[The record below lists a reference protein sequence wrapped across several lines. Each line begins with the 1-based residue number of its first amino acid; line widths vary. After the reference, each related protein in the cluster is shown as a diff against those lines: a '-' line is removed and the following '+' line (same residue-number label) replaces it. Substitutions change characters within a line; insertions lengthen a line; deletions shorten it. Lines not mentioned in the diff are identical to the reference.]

1 MNIDTNKY
9 YNYRSNVLGK
19 YIDRDGAYGAQ
30 CWDLYFDYC
39 EKMGFRGVNC
49 TSSGYVKDIWLN
61 RKSNGMLTHCI
72 ETTQLQ
78 PGAIVVFKE
87 VPNVT
92 PYSHIAIFDSDVNGQ
107 CGRFLG
113 ENQGASNGVCNIV
126 VFPYSAMYDTC
137 FIPKSMILSENT
149 EAVLNYIPSD
159 FKREIGTF
167 YPSCTIKIRRAPS
180 LKGKDTGLYYTS
192 GMHVQYDGYVKREG
206 YCWISWI
213 GADNSRRWMAC
224 GELNSK
230 GYNTTPYG
238 VFK

>member
-9 YNYRSNVLGK
+9 YNYRRSVLGK

-30 CWDLYFDYC
+30 CWDLYFDWC
-39 EKMGFRGVNC
+39 EKNGFKGANC

-61 RKSNGMLTHCI
+61 RKTNGMLNNCI
-72 ETTQLQ
+72 EITKLV

-92 PYSHIAIFDSDVNGQ
+92 PHSHIAIFDSDVNGQ

-113 ENQGASNGVCNIV
+113 ENQGGVNGVCNIV
-126 VFPYSAMYDTC
+126 VFPYSAMYETC

-149 EAVLNYIPSD
+149 ETILNYIPGD
-159 FKREIGTF
+159 FHREIGIF
-167 YPSCTIKIRRAPS
+167 YPNCTIKIRRAPS
-180 LKGKDTGLYYTS
+180 LKGKDTGLYYTN
-192 GMHVQYDGYVKREG
+192 GMHVQYDGFVKREG

-213 GADNSRRWMAC
+213 GSDNSRRWMAC
-224 GELNSK
+224 GELNAR